1 MDLRRASR
9 ACDPLI
15 MQSTMQWMSASI
27 GWPERAVVALV
38 CLALGGCGGDPGA
51 AVDAAADTVASVAL
65 SLGRPCQRDS
75 DCLSGECLES
85 EYGVPFCSRA
95 CDDPAETCSAGPDAA
110 AGATLCVGFSPL
122 PNPNVP
128 QFKGELSR
136 FCAPTCSSLADCL
149 ALGPAWELCAPAEY
163 LGDPLYPGLGVGKKV
178 CQSPS
183 FQGKDPVDPRTC
195 DWEKTVA
202 PDFGSEAI
210 LCERYCA
217 YLELCKE
224 IPAETPDAC
233 CAWGCFNQMV
243 IAGETVDGW
252 HDKVKCYVDNH
263 GAFPLQGAVNAC
275 NQPPK
280 SCGGVPVDPTPSGAG
295 AGL

>member
-1 MDLRRASR
+1 
-9 ACDPLI
+9 
-15 MQSTMQWMSASI
+15 MQMLSAFGAGPARLLLSLV
-27 GWPERAVVALV
+27 AALV
-38 CLALGGCGGDPGA
+38 SSPVGGCAGA
-51 AVDAAADTVASVAL
+51 DGATVDAGSDADGAGTAL
-65 SLGRPCQRDS
+65 SLGRPCQQDS
-75 DCLSGECLES
+75 DCLSGECLRS

-95 CDDPAETCSAGPDAA
+95 CDDPAETCAAGSDAA

-128 QFKGELSR
+128 PFKGELAQ
-136 FCAPTCSSLADCL
+136 FCVPTCATLADCL
-149 ALGPAWELCAPAEY
+149 ALGAAWEQCAPAQY
-163 LGDPLYPGLGVGKKV
+163 LGDRLYPALGVGKKV
-178 CQSPS
+178 CQAPS

-202 PDFGSEAI
+202 PGFGSEAV

-243 IAGETVDGW
+243 VGGETVDGW
-252 HDKVKCYVDNH
+252 YDEVKCYVDNH
-263 GAFPLQGAVNAC
+263 GAFPLQGAANAC
-275 NQPPK
+275 SEPPK
-280 SCGGVPVDPTPSGAG
+280 QCGGAPVDPTPPGSGRAR
-295 AGL
+295 